1 MLHAPRSPQSLNNH
15 NFYLFPIGFF
25 VAIVRAVVV
34 VVVATKLNVGKE
46 QNTRIAAAGGEV
58 EGEKGREN
66 GELENRLQPQW
77 RHRYKKVN
85 KNCLIMLSS
94 GF

>member
-1 MLHAPRSPQSLNNH
+1 M
-15 NFYLFPIGFF
+15 
-25 VAIVRAVVV
+25 
-34 VVVATKLNVGKE
+34 GKE

-58 EGEKGREN
+58 QEERENQKRLLEREN